1 MGALGGF
8 APKEVAF
15 MLTMCLNMTCMSMNF
30 AMMAAFCP
38 PPPLP
43 TSPCHCR

>member
-30 AMMAAFCP
+30 AMMAAFCEATTPTRVP
-38 PPPLP
+38 PPD
-43 TSPCHCR
+43 